1 MPGGDHG
8 ILRVDNCSEIDVA
21 GNLYKQDGK
30 YYCCDSENEDTPECV
45 ASVVVIVIGCIL
57 SVIIGVLLLGII
69 VKAWLAPIF
78 RRFWDYAWDKCNNR
92 CCGCCEPQP
101 SVRDDNNSTRNR
113 TERSIA
119 KDVRVA

>member
-1 MPGGDHG
+1 MYGSDHG

-21 GNLYKQDGK
+21 YKQDGK
-30 YYCCDSENEDTPECV
+30 YYCCDSENERTPPCV
-45 ASVVVIVIGCIL
+45 TSVLALVIGGTV
-57 SVIIGVLLLGII
+57 SVFVGVVLLGMI
-69 VKAWLAPIF
+69 VKAWLVPIF

-113 TERSIA
+113 TERSNITTISA
-119 KDVRVA
+119 NIR